1 MYDRT
6 SRRAAGMSRKC
17 QRTSKF
23 RQSHPPSRVRLSK
36 SPTNGAICDEL
47 PQSLAVKTAGVL
59 RILASTLSLGLD
71 IGQGINVQLAYRRIL
86 LKIEVSLPF

>member
-1 MYDRT
+1 
-6 SRRAAGMSRKC
+6 MSAKC
-17 QRTSKF
+17 HKRTSKTLGNLI
-23 RQSHPPSRVRLSK
+23 RRPGSACSK